1 MMVEWL
7 DSNRDWVIFKN
18 PKVAFTRRR
27 VTWSLKNIFEC
38 LSHRD
43 RSIHIE
49 RECLAVFTFAKGSFT
64 LVAGRCDCRR
74 GLGRCRSLRKFGKFS
89 ILQPSIA
96 GRSRFAV

>member
-1 MMVEWL
+1 MVEWL

-43 RSIHIE
+43 RGIHIE
-49 RECLAVFTFAKGSFT
+49 RECLAVFTFAKPGCFVRQICFLLFLYYSNGS
-64 LVAGRCDCRR
+64 
-74 GLGRCRSLRKFGKFS
+74 
-89 ILQPSIA
+89 
-96 GRSRFAV
+96 